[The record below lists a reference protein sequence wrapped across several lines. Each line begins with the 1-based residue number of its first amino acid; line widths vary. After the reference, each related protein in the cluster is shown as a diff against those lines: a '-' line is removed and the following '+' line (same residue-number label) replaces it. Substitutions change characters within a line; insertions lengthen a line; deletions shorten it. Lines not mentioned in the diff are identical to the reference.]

1 MERFAETYIVVVV
14 LVRVVG
20 IVVGTGTSILFAR
33 QPCGINEY
41 TLRLFAY
48 VVDVVDI
55 VVVGTRI
62 GVLIL
67 Y

>member
-1 MERFAETYIVVVV
+1 MVVV

-20 IVVGTGTSILFAR
+20 IVVGNGTSILFVR
-33 QPCGINEY
+33 QPCVINGY
-41 TLRLFAY
+41 TFCLFAY
-48 VVDVVDI
+48 VVDVVDV

-67 Y
+67 N